1 MRIGQTGQCERDS
14 VGPRVLSP
22 QCAAPLSG
30 TELYSSL
37 FIRQANSFTV
47 LIHSLALIALFV
59 ASLFP
64 KKKSDEHSRAFSS

>member
-47 LIHSLALIALFV
+47 LIHSHRTDSIV
-59 ASLFP
+59 CSISVP
-64 KKKSDEHSRAFSS
+64 KEKK